1 MYLDTTSYTNK
12 DFRTIWP
19 ELLELVTDLTDKWDP
34 NNSNE
39 ADPGV
44 ALLKLK
50 AFIADKLNYNID
62 KNTLEAFPS
71 SVTQRGNAQKLYDTL
86 GYQLNWYKSAIT
98 DVYFKFIDSQD
109 SQDNLASKDKDLFVT
124 FTVPRFAQI
133 KNASGNIVYTVL
145 ESISLDN
152 RNVTKTEY
160 PVKAIEGPV
169 ESFTI
174 NGSDIIQINNL
185 DSNYRLYFTESMI
198 AQNGI
203 FINNVGTSDF
213 WEESFNLES
222 TQLGKK
228 VFKFG
233 VLPTTNQCYIEF
245 PQDAAELFDQGIN
258 IHYIISSGSNGNIK
272 AGELQTFAQE
282 YPDAGKDDS
291 GASYSLNTYIKV
303 NNPAGASN
311 GTDPED
317 LESAYNNFQ
326 KTINTFSTL
335 VTLQDYNNAIYKEG
349 AVSNCV
355 VTDRT
360 NDFNYTYRI
369 KSKTNLGEI
378 TVPMISPN
386 MSMNAFNLGL
396 YVLDKVPNVSDLAS
410 YKNTFKTSY
419 ESATEAKESIEE
431 YKSVQHD
438 WLDTQSDNLLAY
450 LFKNLMIISGQIL
463 TRTKVSTTEA
473 SDILKRIREK
483 LYTTYQSRNLTFGS
497 EIAYDDIIDT
507 IMSADERIKTVILND
522 IDYATNVL
530 YSNNSSYDI
539 LNFSDGDIIVDA
551 LNNLQL
557 EIITRSILAGITPLY
572 LFDDTVMYS
581 YTMGPVGSYNET
593 DNKISQPYEFQYDIS
608 NENFSL
614 NTTSAA
620 PNNESQITAA
630 IKDISAITTQVNI
643 KPTSDGRKLL
653 NNEQLFIYG
662 PNFISKTTI
671 GTYLYVALYDEY
683 LNNDQVTQEDDRYP
697 KYEDAENSKPEIPA
711 GTIYQLREGQTLY
724 VCETIVPYI
733 KNDKTGVVEK
743 KGVPMLD
750 DNLDGKKLYRYP
762 AGTIIKPSFKLTVAN
777 FINDFDHI
785 NQSESGKTEPNV
797 LPNYT
802 NLEADKSIE
811 ILDQNSSIINRTEDS
826 NKNIIAKTI
835 KCTWITDD
843 IDNKLFNSIDLL
855 NAKGKST
862 IEHILQQNELFIYTD
877 AAESDLVIL
886 QSGTKL
892 SIPYQS
898 AIFGDGSAWKVAK
911 PSVSDINKNGIDAK
925 LDWID
930 IPRSIEF
937 SVEELEIRTL
947 GSGTTVYAS
956 GVNSY
961 TFNNNPQELKEA
973 SDIYWKVDED
983 GELIELPIY
992 YLDSKDSTYNWKAFS
1007 RLAIFSTPQTV
1018 VTLEDNQL
1026 VGLFKRVDGIDP
1038 ITGKPIST
1046 YELDTMLGPKQ
1057 SFATSHVLITPGGI
1071 KQLVETTLD
1080 DIVEKLTFVVFD
1092 YRSILNKEQTKQS
1105 LWKISEFIEINGK
1118 EVETGSNNYLVGCAE
1133 PSSAEYIETQI
1144 KCKDISTTKTLKL
1157 SLPLSN
1163 IFNSEYF
1170 SIIPVIVSVPNKN
1183 IKIKF
1188 NLQSVSGLVFNE
1200 EDGKENVNWLEYS
1213 NKLICLKYT
1222 NEVTSLEIE
1231 ISGFTSKEDIDLI
1244 DLYPIKL
1251 VKDINRYLTSNYSS
1265 NDIDDE
1271 KFTDIL
1277 RHIEKLSRQ
1286 KSSENSQTEID
1297 IFDYTYQNLDDQ
1309 ILDPLDP
1316 ISFFNPNHICNN
1328 ITIPQIDQINLK
1340 IARQSL
1346 L

>member
-133 KNASGNIVYTVL
+133 KNASGTIVYTVL

-152 RNVTKTEY
+152 KNVTKTEY

-185 DSNYRLYFTESMI
+185 DSNYRLYFTESMV

-213 WEESFNLES
+213 WEEAFNLES

-258 IHYIISSGSNGNIK
+258 IHYVISSGSNGNIK

-291 GASYSLNTYIKV
+291 GANYSLNMYVKV

-396 YVLDKVPNVSDLAS
+396 YVLDKVPNVSDLTS
-410 YKNTFKTSY
+410 YNNTFKTSD

-450 LFKNLMIISGQIL
+450 LFKNLMLISGQVL

-497 EIAYDDIIDT
+497 EISYDDIINT
-507 IMSADERIKTVILND
+507 IMSSDERIKTVMLND

-530 YSNNSSYDI
+530 YSDNSSYDI
-539 LNFSDGDIIVDA
+539 LNFSGGNIIGDA

-572 LFDDTVMYS
+572 LFDDTVTYS
-581 YTMGPVGSYNET
+581 YTMGPVGSYSKFIEDTT
-593 DNKISQPYEFQYDIS
+593 DDTLEPYEFQYDIS
-608 NENFSL
+608 NENFIL
-614 NTTSAA
+614 NTEPE
-620 PNNESQITAA
+620 PNTESQITAA
-630 IKDISAITTQVNI
+630 IEDISAITTQVNI
-643 KPTSDGRKLL
+643 TPTTDGRKLL

-697 KYEDAENSKPEIPA
+697 KYESDKPEIPA
-711 GTIYQLREGQTLY
+711 GTVYQLRQGQTLY

-733 KNDKTGVVEK
+733 KNTETGVVEK

-777 FINDFDHI
+777 FINDFAQI
-785 NQSESGKTEPNV
+785 NQLESGKTKFQDV

-802 NLEADKSIE
+802 NLEANKSIE

-843 IDNKLFNSIDLL
+843 IDNKLFNNIDLL

-877 AAESDLVIL
+877 ATESDLVIL

-892 SIPYQS
+892 SIPYQP
-898 AIFGDGSAWKVAK
+898 AIFEDGSAWKVSK
-911 PSVSDINKNGIDAK
+911 PSASDINKNGVDAK
-925 LDWID
+925 LDWKD

-947 GSGTTVYAS
+947 GSGTIVYYE
-956 GVNSY
+956 GDEGNSY
-961 TFNNNPQELKEA
+961 TFNNNPQELEKA
-973 SDIYWKVDED
+973 SDIYWKVDKDSER
-983 GELIELPIY
+983 IELPIY
-992 YLDSKDSTYNWKAFS
+992 YLDSEDSSYKWKAFS

-1026 VGLFKRVDGIDP
+1026 VGLFKRADVIDP
-1038 ITGKPIST
+1038 ITGKPTSI

-1080 DIVEKLTFVVFD
+1080 DTVEKLNFVVFD
-1092 YRSILNKEQTKQS
+1092 YRSILNKEQIEQS
-1105 LWKISEFIEINGK
+1105 LWVINGGD
-1118 EVETGSNNYLVGCAE
+1118 GSKYFTVGCSE

-1144 KCKDISTTKTLKL
+1144 KCKDISTTETLKL

-1170 SIIPVIVSVPNKN
+1170 SMIPVIVSAPNKN

-1188 NLQSVSGLVFNE
+1188 NLESVSGLKFNK
-1200 EDGKENVNWLEYS
+1200 EDINWLDYS
-1213 NKLICLKYT
+1213 NKLICLKYPDKT
-1222 NEVTSLEIE
+1222 DGLEIE
-1231 ISGFTSKEDIDLI
+1231 ISGFTSEDDIVLI

-1277 RHIEKLSRQ
+1277 RHIKTLSRQ